1 LSFARANKTM
11 PVAKNCTTLILLAA
25 MLFSSAPPGTAQKSQ
40 IRVAAAADLQTALP
54 EVAAAFEANSGTH
67 VELVFGSSGN
77 FFAQIQNGAPFD
89 LFFSAD
95 SDYPQMLAGSGLA
108 LPNTRIV
115 YGLGRIALWMPP
127 NSPCD
132 PNRETWECLSDSS
145 VKKIAIANPAHAPY
159 GRAAVASLR
168 AAGLYGRLK
177 DKLVL
182 GENISQAAQFVQS
195 RNAQAGIIAYS
206 LALSPAMRNG
216 KWWEIPAGL
225 YPAIEQSAVV
235 LKAAKNQQAAREFL
249 AFVTQGPGRAVLERQ
264 GFLAPP
270 AR

>member
-11 PVAKNCTTLILLAA
+11 LLAKNRTTFILLVA
-25 MLFSSAPPGTAQKSQ
+25 MLLSIAPCGAQKRQ

-54 EVAAAFEANSGTH
+54 EVAAAFEAATGTH

-89 LFFSAD
+89 LFLSAD
-95 SDYPQMLAGSGLA
+95 SDYPRKLEDSGLV

-115 YGLGRIALWMPP
+115 YGLGRIALWTSP

-132 PNRETWECLSDSS
+132 PRRETWKCLSDSS
-145 VKKIAIANPAHAPY
+145 VEKIAIANPAHAPY

-168 AAGLYGRLK
+168 AAGLYDQLK

-195 RNAQAGIIAYS
+195 GNAQAGIVAYS

-216 KWWEIPAGL
+216 KWWEIPAEL
-225 YPAIEQSAVV
+225 YPAIEQSAVI
-235 LKAAKNQQAAREFL
+235 LKAAKNQLAAREFL
-249 AFVTQGPGRAVLERQ
+249 TFVTLGPGRATLQRY
-264 GFLAPP
+264 GFLASQ
-270 AR
+270 AH

>member
-1 LSFARANKTM
+1 M
-11 PVAKNCTTLILLAA
+11 PLAKNRNTFILFVA
-25 MLFSSAPPGTAQKSQ
+25 MWLSIAPCGAQKRQ

-54 EVAAAFEANSGTH
+54 EVAAAFEASTGTH

-89 LFFSAD
+89 LFLSAD
-95 SDYPQMLAGSGLA
+95 NDYPRKLEEAGLV

-115 YGLGRIALWMPP
+115 YGLGRIALWTSP
-127 NSPCD
+127 NSLCD
-132 PNRETWECLSDSS
+132 PRRETWKCLSDSG

-168 AAGLYGRLK
+168 AAGLYDLIK

-195 RNAQAGIIAYS
+195 GNAQAGIVAYS

-216 KWWEIPAGL
+216 KWWEIPAEL
-225 YPAIEQSAVV
+225 YPAIEQCAVI
-235 LKAAKNQQAAREFL
+235 LKAARNQLAAREFL
-249 AFVTQGPGRAVLERQ
+249 TFLTQGPGRTTLERY

-270 AR
+270 VH